1 MVHLCH
7 VQCLPNLIS
16 AMLCCHL
23 KGFWVVPPRHR
34 VQQPAK
40 LTLHLIARSLL
51 VCTPKTTTAAAAAP
65 TADQPNSPVQQ
76 STKLSSRAVV
86 FTAHKQRGRWEG
98 PCPPHCL
105 PSGAAGCC
113 ICSYHYAA
121 VFGLLLIN
129 TGCRHICTLHYIN
142 QRWGAYMEPPP
153 LTQWWCSKSTSNR

>member
-1 MVHLCH
+1 MLNCTYEVRRQHAVHLPAFRAVSTKFFGLVHVCH

-23 KGFWVVPPRHR
+23 KGFWVVPPCHR

-51 VCTPKTTTAAAAAP
+51 VCTPETTTAAAAAP
-65 TADQPNSPVQQ
+65 TADQLNSPVQQ
-76 STKLSSRAVV
+76 STKLSSCAVV

-113 ICSYHYAA
+113 ICYYTITELFL
-121 VFGLLLIN
+121 VF
-129 TGCRHICTLHYIN
+129 Y
-142 QRWGAYMEPPP
+142 
-153 LTQWWCSKSTSNR
+153 